1 MPRIHSPVI
10 IDADWTLDRSNASS
24 EPFNRETE
32 TRTKRFVVVSFIV
45 ALFIVALLYL
55 FFFALLCFALLFDR
69 VVVRLATFLFVFLAS
84 PQVNW
89 ATAVLRCLQPTSHP
103 FEKQRK
109 MKLNAQQGNSSSLSF
124 SPIDL
129 SRIPI
134 HSHLICSLVLFWAAI
149 LALLLLLSS
158 FVAFGWFVVFA
169 CPVCHLFHS
178 STLNSSN
185 IPFHSLCLSF
195 SPRKVVEDA
204 FNTLSLLLLLLL
216 YFLLLTL
223 KQQQQQQIL
232 FRV

>member
-32 TRTKRFVVVSFIV
+32 TRTKRFVVVSFII

-55 FFFALLCFALLFDR
+55 FFFTSLCFTLLYFALLFDR
-69 VVVRLATFLFVFLAS
+69 VVVGLATFLFVFLAS

-103 FEKQRK
+103 FENQWKTK
-109 MKLNAQQGNSSSLSF
+109 SNAQQGNSSSLSF

-134 HSHLICSLVLFWAAI
+134 HLHSICSLVLFWAAI

-185 IPFHSLCLSF
+185 ILFHSLCLSF

-216 YFLLLTL
+216 LHFLLPTL
-223 KQQQQQQIL
+223 KQQQQQ
-232 FRV
+232 